1 MLPICFAAPNGRYS
15 QSRHKPDL
23 VEEDLVTDWRP
34 VPLLGPVELVLVAE
48 LEELLSH
55 QTLLLNRIYDIL
67 VDSGIEKVF
76 TVPLKPTDWLS
87 HGQLNC

>member
-1 MLPICFAAPNGRYS
+1 M
-15 QSRHKPDL
+15 
-23 VEEDLVTDWRP
+23 
-34 VPLLGPVELVLVAE
+34 PLLGPVELVLVAE